1 MKKNKKQKVID
12 IVLFVILIAGAVV
25 AMFPF
30 YWMISSALKPSNEI
44 AKYPPDLIPKHIT
57 LEHFQYVF
65 RTMDVPRTF
74 LNSVIVSFVTVIL
87 NAWLSGMVAYALT
100 KLRFPGQKILNKVVM
115 AFMMVPFQLMVVPLF
130 LMITKLK
137 LLGTYSAMILPSAVS
152 SFSIFLLVSCMVSLP
167 DDYIQAA
174 LIDGSGHLGIYFK
187 IIVPMTKPTLTT
199 VILTNFFWSWNNY
212 LWPMMVTVQNDH
224 MATMQVAIDRYRTLN
239 DMKWGA
245 TMAACTLT
253 ALPIV
258 IVYLILQKQ
267 FVESVATSGI
277 KG

>member
-1 MKKNKKQKVID
+1 MKKSKKHTVTNI
-12 IVLFVILIAGAVV
+12 ILFGVLMIGAVA

-30 YWMISSALKPSNEI
+30 YWMVSSAFKPSNAI
-44 AKYPPDLIPKHIT
+44 AKYPPDLIPKNVT
-57 LEHFQYVF
+57 LEHFKYVF
-65 RTMDVPRTF
+65 RTMNVPRAF
-74 LNSVIVSFVTVIL
+74 INSVIVSVITVAL

-100 KLRFPGQKILNKVVM
+100 KLRFPGQRLLRGVVM
-115 AFMMVPFQLMVVPLF
+115 AFMMVPFQLMIVPLF
-130 LMITKLK
+130 LLVTKMN
-137 LLGTYSAMILPSAVS
+137 LLGTYTAMILPSAVS
-152 SFSIFLLVSCMVSLP
+152 SFSIFLLCSSMVSLP
-167 DDYIQAA
+167 DDYIEAA
-174 LIDGSGHLGIYFK
+174 LIDGSGHMRIYHK
-187 IIVPMTKPTLTT
+187 IIVPMVKPSFAT

-212 LWPMMVTVQNDH
+212 LWPMMVTVQKDH

-258 IVYLILQKQ
+258 IVYLVLQRQ
-267 FVESVATSGI
+267 FVESIASSGI